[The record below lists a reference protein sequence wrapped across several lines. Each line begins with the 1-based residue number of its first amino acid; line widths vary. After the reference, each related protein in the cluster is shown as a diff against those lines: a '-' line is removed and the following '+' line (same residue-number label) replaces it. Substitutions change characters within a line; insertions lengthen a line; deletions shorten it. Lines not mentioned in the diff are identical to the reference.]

1 MRQIGPST
9 APALDPAENL
19 SATVRRRSSVAVAA
33 SFWQSNRSTSKTAA
47 AGPPPLRALVSRVM
61 EAPGLTLFDA
71 VEAGVPTSAVD
82 LLATGTGKSV
92 KDVLQ
97 WLGLSAT
104 TLRRKAE
111 AGEPLP
117 DAAGYRLMA
126 FLRVAATLRRLLAES
141 GDPQRLEAFDVEGWV
156 SRWIGEPLAELGGK
170 TPAEMLR
177 NPEGQRAVEQ
187 VLERM
192 RGGLPA

>member
-1 MRQIGPST
+1 MRQISPST

-19 SATVRRRSSVAVAA
+19 GATVRRRSSAAVAA

-61 EAPGLTLFDA
+61 EASSLTLFDA

-92 KDVLQ
+92 KEVLR

-104 TLRRKAE
+104 RCPTR
-111 AGEPLP
+111 P
-117 DAAGYRLMA
+117 
-126 FLRVAATLRRLLAES
+126 AT
-141 GDPQRLEAFDVEGWV
+141 G
-156 SRWIGEPLAELGGK
+156 
-170 TPAEMLR
+170 
-177 NPEGQRAVEQ
+177 
-187 VLERM
+187 
-192 RGGLPA
+192 